1 VGLRVSLQSAPGDVL
16 NSVERS
22 CCCLRR
28 TPLDSPSPDKGATRV
43 LVADDE
49 HMIADTLRV
58 ILGRS
63 GYDVG
68 TAYNGIMAVEAARLW
83 SPDIFLSDVIMPDMN
98 GIDAAIRIRLIV
110 PTCKILLFS
119 GAANLRDLVEEAR
132 RSGHYFEILAKP
144 IHPTRLLERLRGL

>member
-1 VGLRVSLQSAPGDVL
+1 M
-16 NSVERS
+16 
-22 CCCLRR
+22 
-28 TPLDSPSPDKGATRV
+28 DSPSSKNNTTRV

-49 HMIADTLRV
+49 HMIADTLRA
-58 ILGRS
+58 ILVRS

-68 TAYNGIMAVEAARLW
+68 TAYNGVMAVQAARLW

-98 GIDAAIRIRLIV
+98 GIEAAIRIRAIL

-132 RSGHYFEILAKP
+132 FSGHHFEILGKP
-144 IHPTRLLERLRGL
+144 ILPTRLLERLRAL